1 MLKCVICLVGFVID
15 LLEVNFLATENE
27 EVVTAISSKGDTDVL
42 VCNSKKDEQTCI
54 DMNAET
60 NAPSEKGMLDN
71 NTYNLMEQLINENK
85 SLWRI
90 KNNYK
95 NDASNDTEIQQA
107 WNLIEKDKQELVKL
121 LTIKLR
127 ERL

>member
-1 MLKCVICLVGFVID
+1 M
-15 LLEVNFLATENE
+15 ATEIE
-27 EVVTAISSKGDTDVL
+27 EVVTAISSKGDMDVL
-42 VCNSKKDEQTCI
+42 VCSADKDEQTCI
-54 DMNAET
+54 DMSVEPNAL
-60 NAPSEKGMLDN
+60 SEKGMLDN

-95 NDASNDTEIQQA
+95 NDASNNAEIQQV
-107 WNLIEKDKQELVKL
+107 WNLIEKDKQKLVKL
-121 LTIKLR
+121 LVRKLR